1 MQSALNIPI
10 VAVPTAMFHDQNS
23 AEKLPKKNKLFNVA
37 VGEESNKAIGMVAT
51 DMFISLYLNV
61 PKMKNHEKPLAVRC
75 CRFH

>member
-1 MQSALNIPI
+1 
-10 VAVPTAMFHDQNS
+10 MFHDQNS

-61 PKMKNHEKPLAVRC
+61 PKMKNHEKTLSRKMLSVSLNVDVEKIT
-75 CRFH
+75 